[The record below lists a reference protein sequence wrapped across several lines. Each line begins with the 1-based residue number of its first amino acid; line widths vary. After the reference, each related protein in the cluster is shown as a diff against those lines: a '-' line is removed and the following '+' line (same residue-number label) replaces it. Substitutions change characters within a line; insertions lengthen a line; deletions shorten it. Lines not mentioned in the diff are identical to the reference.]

1 MQKKDIDVNFLN
13 KDGFTPI
20 MIAATRKIYEI
31 VEFLLNDERIDINYK
46 TIFFLF
52 DLFNKDG
59 QCLLLIAYNN
69 FSVFEKLIHRNDIDL
84 NVVDE
89 RGYNIVHKAIE
100 LNNLKLVSYILDKK
114 MQDMSMDT
122 RTNDGSSFMHL
133 AIKVMNIDLL
143 TFLEKKGL
151 NYNIQDNQGRTPLMI
166 LINTNFQT
174 NAVWDFILKKDDID
188 INIKD
193 KSGIL

>member
-1 MQKKDIDVNFLN
+1 
-13 KDGFTPI
+13 
-20 MIAATRKIYEI
+20 
-31 VEFLLNDERIDINYK
+31 
-46 TIFFLF
+46 
-52 DLFNKDG
+52 
-59 QCLLLIAYNN
+59 
-69 FSVFEKLIHRNDIDL
+69 
-84 NVVDE
+84 
-89 RGYNIVHKAIE
+89 
-100 LNNLKLVSYILDKK
+100 